1 MSTIYWLAFE
11 VADGVLWGA
20 LVTVVGGASK
30 GAQVLWQRH
39 QKERERRAKEVAR
52 LFSEK
57 DAEIARLNARLVEV
71 ADGHGA
77 KIEELMG
84 RQVQLLDRVLGVLSD
99 FTAAVKSQERMLR
112 DLAERATEEDPHA
125 GGRSGRRGS

>member
-1 MSTIYWLAFE
+1 MSTILQLAFE

-20 LVTVVGGASK
+20 LVAAASGAAK

-39 QKERERRAKEVAR
+39 QKERERRAREVAR
-52 LFSEK
+52 LFTEK

-84 RQVQLLDRVLGVLSD
+84 RQVQLLARVLSVLSD
-99 FTAAVKSQERMLR
+99 FTAAVKSQERLLR
-112 DLAERATEEDPHA
+112 DMSERDEEDPHA
-125 GGRSGRRGS
+125 RGRSGRRDS